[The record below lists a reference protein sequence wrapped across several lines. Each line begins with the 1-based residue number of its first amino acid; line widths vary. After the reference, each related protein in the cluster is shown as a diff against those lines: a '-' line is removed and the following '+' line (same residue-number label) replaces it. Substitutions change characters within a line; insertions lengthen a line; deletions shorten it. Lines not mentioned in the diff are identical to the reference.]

1 MDLLGTLMFYPY
13 LRIIPMHLTIIFGSM
28 MGEGKVVLFMILKT
42 VSDAAMHMV
51 EHALF
56 RKPE

>member
-1 MDLLGTLMFYPY
+1 
-13 LRIIPMHLTIIFGSM
+13 MHLTIIFGSM